1 MASVVV
7 FAVGFSDALFTD
19 SSTDPGSVVMTGSVD
34 LRVAPTGAVVPS
46 TNGLKPGDSRK
57 GSVTV
62 TNLGNRAKLR
72 LRVADLV
79 EGAAPKLSGVIVL
92 TVRQTQP
99 AVAAP
104 VYDGLLGGFTGAE
117 LGTWASGAQRT
128 YELGLAW
135 PSDKWDTGL
144 RNKQTSFRFEWSG
157 SSVPK
162 T

>member
-19 SSTDPGSVVMTGSVD
+19 SSTHPGSVVMTGSVD
-34 LRVAPTGAVVPS
+34 LRVAPADAVVPN
-46 TNGLKPGDSRK
+46 TNGIKPGDTRK

-62 TNLGNRAKLR
+62 TNLGNRATLR

-79 EGAAPKLSGVIVL
+79 EGSAPKLSGVIVL
-92 TVRQTQP
+92 TVRQTAP

-104 VYDGLLGGFTGAE
+104 LHEGLLGGFTGLD
-117 LGTWASGAQRT
+117 LGTWASGTQRT
-128 YELGLAW
+128 YELQLAW

-144 RNKQTSFRFEWSG
+144 RNKQSSFRFEWSG
-157 SSVPK
+157 SSVPR